1 MVLHLLLLPDPAC
14 HGDSEHEHPDDCLGT
29 ATLQMF
35 LTWLPTIFHSF
46 GHMALLDDV
55 ALALPENL
63 SFVCG
68 NFHSLIE
75 LLSALSDLS
84 SNYSLCN
91 LFYCYLYL
99 HRSEFSRVSATM
111 IASLTVCHVFCLHL
125 HLSAT
130 FSYAQFQYV

>member
-68 NFHSLIE
+68 IFHSLIE
-75 LLSALSDLS
+75 LLSALSDFS
-84 SNYSLCN
+84 SKYSLCN
-91 LFYCYLYL
+91 LVYCSLYL